1 MKFDCDTMFPVFKA
15 VSTIS
20 VGLFAGGG
28 IYINIVEHNARMAL
42 DTKSCH
48 AQWKASFDRAKIHQ
62 RRLALI
68 TAISGA
74 GAFYCKPSEGM
85 TFLIGGCS
93 MLLIFPYTLFIL
105 KPASIDPIYDDYD
118 KIVDRESEEFVR
130 DTIVKWNNYH
140 SVRSVLSLGVLVGF
154 VSQILHETPFF

>member
-1 MKFDCDTMFPVFKA
+1 MKFDCDTMLPILKA

-28 IYINIVEHNARMAL
+28 IYINVVEHNARMEL

-48 AQWKASFDRAKIHQ
+48 VQWKASFDRAKVHQ
-62 RRLALI
+62 SRLVMI

-74 GAFYCKPSEGM
+74 GAFYCKPSEEM

-93 MLLIFPYTLFIL
+93 MLLILPYTLFVL

-130 DTIVKWNNYH
+130 DTIVKWNKYH
-140 SVRSVLSLGVLVGF
+140 AVRSVLSLGVLVGF